1 MAEEAQKKR
10 KRKRRKKHYLL
21 RLIAIIAAG
30 VGLYCLL
37 SSSIFDVQ
45 GITVESNS
53 YYTKEQIISK
63 ADAKAGDNIF
73 GVKTKKI
80 KEALLKDPYIKNARV
95 KRTLPGT
102 VVIIVEERSESAAVP
117 FAGAFII
124 LDGDG
129 LVLRKTDV
137 EPKLPLITGMVIKTM
152 DEGKPIETEE
162 TGALTGSLKI
172 VGAMEETGVYF
183 KRIDISTVAVKAY
196 IYDQLICQGT
206 PENILKSMENGNLE
220 TFVYHLYTKGTERG
234 IINVGSGN
242 EFPFSP
248 WVE

>member
-1 MAEEAQKKR
+1 MAEEAQKKK
-10 KRKRRKKHYLL
+10 KRKRRKKHYFL
-21 RLIAIIAAG
+21 RLVLAIAAG
-30 VGLYCLL
+30 AGLYFML
-37 SSSIFDVQ
+37 SSSFFDVQ
-45 GITVESNS
+45 GINVESNS

-63 ADAKAGDNIF
+63 AGARTGDNIF
-73 GVKTKKI
+73 GVNTKKF

-102 VVIIVEERSESAAVP
+102 VVIIVEERSESAGVP
-117 FAGAFII
+117 YADMFVI
-124 LDGDG
+124 LDKDG
-129 LVLRKTDV
+129 LVLRKTNA
-137 EPKLPLITGMVIKTM
+137 EPKLPLITGVVIKTM
-152 DEGKPIETEE
+152 EEGSPLEVEG

-172 VGAMEETGVYF
+172 VAAMESTNMYF
-183 KRIDISTVAVKAY
+183 KRVDISGIAVKAY

-206 PENILKSMENGNLE
+206 PENILNSMVNGNLE